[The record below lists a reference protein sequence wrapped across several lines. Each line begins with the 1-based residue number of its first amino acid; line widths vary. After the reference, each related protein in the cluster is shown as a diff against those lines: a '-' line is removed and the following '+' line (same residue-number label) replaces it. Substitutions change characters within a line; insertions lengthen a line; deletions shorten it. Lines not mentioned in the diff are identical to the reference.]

1 MDGPRLT
8 DWLSAIGTVVVALVA
23 APAAVCAAIHTRRA
37 ADAAARAATE
47 AANQVRELRVLR
59 EPKAVLKLRVPNRL
73 DIERYLQY
81 GRGNDQYRSGP
92 PVYLDVWNVSGPT
105 IMVMEVTVSVNDS
118 PDKKGLRISPL
129 APQLLVESGKVLSID
144 VAHQLMFRVSPASE
158 EFIDFP
164 DLTTAK
170 ARFTVKYFSLDGE
183 RSVETLA
190 KFQFRVTDEH
200 IVPWLEA

>member
-23 APAAVCAAIHTRRA
+23 APSAVCPAIPTRRA

-105 IMVMEVTVSVNDS
+105 IMVMEVCVIVNDS
-118 PDKKGLRISPL
+118 PDRERLRIL
-129 APQLLVESGKVLSID
+129 TPQVLVESGKVASIN
-144 VAHQLMFRVSPASE
+144 VAYQLMRRVSE
-158 EFIDFP
+158 GDLIDFP
-164 DLTTAK
+164 DLTTAEAHFK
-170 ARFTVKYFSLDGE
+170 VKYFSSDGE
-183 RSVETLA
+183 RMVETRST
-190 KFQFRVTDEH
+190 FQFRVSEENLVTWVE
-200 IVPWLEA
+200 E